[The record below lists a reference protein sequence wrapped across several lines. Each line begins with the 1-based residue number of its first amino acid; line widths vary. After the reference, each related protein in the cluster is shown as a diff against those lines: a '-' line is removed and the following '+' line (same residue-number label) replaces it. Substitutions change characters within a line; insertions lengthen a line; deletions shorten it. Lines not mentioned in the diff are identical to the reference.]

1 VRDFTL
7 EDFDTHFGA
16 DIDSWDG
23 VSLDDQYV
31 TGECTM
37 AAQSGG
43 TASPVRATVQTVTG
57 AAETGEELAYR
68 RARVLDGGMPS
79 SAGVTGGSLTYRRA
93 AVETAQAD
101 AVTGEGTLSYI
112 RRRNLVLLLAHC
124 QSGQEI
130 YLSFRGWAWSPYD
143 APQDTGLWIRE
154 TEQSGE
160 WEREH
165 GFSQFVEGGV
175 GSR

>member
-1 VRDFTL
+1 
-7 EDFDTHFGA
+7 
-16 DIDSWDG
+16 
-23 VSLDDQYV
+23 
-31 TGECTM
+31 
-37 AAQSGG
+37 
-43 TASPVRATVQTVTG
+43 
-57 AAETGEELAYR
+57 
-68 RARVLDGGMPS
+68 MPS

-165 GFSQFVEGGV
+165 GFSQFVEGG
-175 GSR
+175 G